1 MSFLYSILPEYTRQT
16 DILTDVNS
24 DGTVKSLEEFLNTVD
39 SEVFEIISNSIKEIL
54 TYNDVYNI
62 KEEYLPHFAYL
73 LGYKWNYSIDLEIQR
88 NLVANIIELYKRKG
102 TKFSFNFNIYHL
114 DPTVTLY
121 EPYKDIFI
129 LNKSSFD
136 IIDPETENFI
146 WKQPVEAAS
155 TENITLSG
163 LQTIDSYDLKE
174 DNRVLVKDQTDP
186 LENGVYTVAVGAW
199 SRSSDT
205 ATNILLYK
213 GLFFVKNGALNRN
226 KGFICT
232 TTSETE
238 ILFDYF
244 TTTRVREYHLPSR
257 TYYSWGILV
266 VRLSEPIDEVYELL
280 AMVRPAGWKLIIE
293 TEIGLF
299 YSIFHKLYNINREWY
314 VESLN
319 ISEDIYDEY
328 PEESYN
334 DLIESIQFANTLSYY
349 NLIFM
354 GQIFSL
360 YGDYH
365 EDLLG
370 SVTLE
375 NIEPYNL
382 YYETETNEFTL
393 LRHPIVYT
401 NYDSEVIT
409 P

>member
-1 MSFLYSILPEYTRQT
+1 
-16 DILTDVNS
+16 
-24 DGTVKSLEEFLNTVD
+24 
-39 SEVFEIISNSIKEIL
+39 
-54 TYNDVYNI
+54 
-62 KEEYLPHFAYL
+62 
-73 LGYKWNYSIDLEIQR
+73 
-88 NLVANIIELYKRKG
+88 
-102 TKFSFNFNIYHL
+102 
-114 DPTVTLY
+114 
-121 EPYKDIFI
+121 
-129 LNKSSFD
+129 
-136 IIDPETENFI
+136 
-146 WKQPVEAAS
+146 
-155 TENITLSG
+155 
-163 LQTIDSYDLKE
+163 
-174 DNRVLVKDQTDP
+174 
-186 LENGVYTVAVGAW
+186 
-199 SRSSDT
+199 
-205 ATNILLYK
+205 
-213 GLFFVKNGALNRN
+213 
-226 KGFICT
+226 
-232 TTSETE
+232 
-238 ILFDYF
+238 
-244 TTTRVREYHLPSR
+244 
-257 TYYSWGILV
+257 
-266 VRLSEPIDEVYELL
+266 
-280 AMVRPAGWKLIIE
+280 MVRPAGWKLIIE

-299 YSIFHKLYNINREWY
+299 YSIFHKLYNINRDWY

-334 DLIESIQFANTLSYY
+334 DLIESIQFTNTLLYY